1 MSDSKL
7 NTYSEQVFL
16 SIPARLRALDGDEQ
30 PIWGLMSPR
39 HMVEHLVGSW
49 MISNGKAQVKCIF
62 EGDELAERRKFL
74 FSDVPYQRNITNP
87 VQGDGLAKL
96 RKADLASAIDQ
107 LESEI
112 ITFFEYHESNPQ
124 TMEVHPVFGVLDYE
138 GWIVFQSKHMQH
150 HLAQFNISLD

>member
-30 PIWGLMSPR
+30 PIWGLMSPQ
-39 HMVEHLVGSW
+39 HMVEHLVGSC

-107 LESEI
+107 LESETI
-112 ITFFEYHESNPQ
+112 SGRMTGQ
-124 TMEVHPVFGVLDYE
+124 
-138 GWIVFQSKHMQH
+138 WID
-150 HLAQFNISLD
+150 LARNWE